1 MLSEKQLRGG
11 RRRPG
16 ESAQRSGSDR
26 GRDWAVPALSV
37 FEGLTSRQSRQ
48 VPGSS
53 SVSSW
58 D

>member
-1 MLSEKQLRGG
+1 MFSEKQLRGG
-11 RRRPG
+11 RHHPG
-16 ESAQRSGSDR
+16 ERAQRSGSDR

-37 FEGLTSRQSRQ
+37 SEGLTSRQSRQ

-53 SVSSW
+53 SASSW